1 MGHLMGIDL
10 GTSACKAVVV
20 AEDGHVLGSG
30 SAVYP
35 MAQPRP
41 TWAEQDP
48 QDWWHAAV
56 DAVGAALAQAGCG
69 AAAITAVG
77 LTGQMHGAV
86 VLDEA
91 DAVVRPAIL
100 WCDQRSAAD
109 AEDFEARVGRE
120 RCLDLIANPMLP
132 NFTAT
137 KLLWLRRHEPAL
149 AARIRHVLLPK
160 DYIRLRLTGVHA
172 AEVSDASGTGAFD
185 VANRRWSTA
194 MCDLLGVPAAWWSP
208 VAESP
213 QVTARISADGAAATG
228 LAVGT
233 PVVGGAGDQAAA
245 AVGNG
250 IVAPG
255 MVSVTIG
262 TSGVVFAATDGVV
275 RDPLG
280 RLHTFCHAV
289 PGTWHV
295 MGVTQAAGGSLQWW
309 RNAFAQ
315 TEQTVAAAT
324 GEDVYDILC
333 READRVPAGSEGLI
347 FLPYLMGER
356 TPHTDPA
363 ARGVLF
369 GLTPRHGRAHVARA
383 ILEGVSQSLRDGL
396 DLIADL
402 GCPLREVRLTGGG
415 ARSALWRQI
424 QADIFARPLR
434 AMQGAEGP
442 ALGAA
447 VIAAAGTGVYASLTE
462 ACDALVRVGTETRP
476 DPDGIAA
483 GIEQGEVYR
492 ALYPALRPVFALA
505 QRARPER

>member
-1 MGHLMGIDL
+1 MGHHMGIDL

-20 AEDGHVLGSG
+20 AQDGRVLGSG
-30 SAVYP
+30 SAGYP

-48 QDWWHAAV
+48 REWWRAAAQ
-56 DAVGAALAQAGCG
+56 AVGAALKEAACG
-69 AAAITAVG
+69 GDDVTAVG

-86 VLDEA
+86 LLDEG
-91 DAVVRPAIL
+91 DTVVRPAIL
-100 WCDQRSAAD
+100 WCDQRSAAESE
-109 AEDFEARVGRE
+109 AFEARIGRE
-120 RCLDLIANPMLP
+120 RCLALIANPMLP

-137 KLLWLRRHEPAL
+137 KLLWLRRHEPAHL
-149 AARIRHVLLPK
+149 SRIRHVLLPK
-160 DYIRLRLTGVHA
+160 DYIRLRLTGVRA

-185 VANRRWSTA
+185 VANRRWSSE
-194 MCDLLGVPAAWWSP
+194 MCDLLEVPSQWWSP
-208 VAESP
+208 VSESP
-213 QVTARISADGAAATG
+213 QVTARVSAEGAAATG
-228 LAVGT
+228 LAPGT

-289 PGTWHV
+289 PGNWHV

-315 TEQTVAAAT
+315 PEQAVADAT

-333 READRVPAGSEGLI
+333 REAALVPPGSEGLI

-369 GLTPRHGRAHVARA
+369 GLTPRHGRGHVARA
-383 ILEGVSQSLRDGL
+383 ILEGVGQSLRDGI

-402 GCPLREVRLTGGG
+402 GCPVREVRLTGGG

-434 AMQGAEGP
+434 TMRGAEGP

-447 VIAAAGTGVYASLTE
+447 ILAAAGTGAYASVSE
-462 ACDALVRVGTETRP
+462 ACAAMVHVGPETRP
-476 DPDGIAA
+476 QADGIAA

-492 ALYPALRPVFALA
+492 ALYPALRPVFAQA
-505 QRARPER
+505 RRAHPE